1 MNETNQANSTSTP
14 AEAKNPAPPAT
25 AEEWGAM
32 TFEAMEYAI
41 PTKAEFMADAKK
53 QAVALPFLRAVLGC
67 NDKKLETAAR
77 EAPVEHVELLEWFDG
92 LANDYE
98 RNAEALRRA
107 AFRIGVALTRLEL
120 ETAQ

>member
-1 MNETNQANSTSTP
+1 MNETNQANSTPTP

-25 AEEWGAM
+25 AEEWAAM

-41 PTKAEFMADAKK
+41 PTKAEFMTDAKK

-67 NDKKLETAAR
+67 DDKKLEAAIR

-120 ETAQ
+120 EAAQ